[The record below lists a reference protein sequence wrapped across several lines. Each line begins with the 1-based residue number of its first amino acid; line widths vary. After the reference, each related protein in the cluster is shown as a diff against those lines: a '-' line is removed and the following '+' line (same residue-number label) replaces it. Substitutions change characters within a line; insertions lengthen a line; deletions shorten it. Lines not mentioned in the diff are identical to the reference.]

1 MAEINLDGIPEE
13 QIAEALKGATD
24 EQVLEGFR
32 AVGVKESLDR
42 TFQTMQEHFL
52 PEKAEGVAAEVQWVV
67 TDQSEEFPYLAS
79 IADGKC
85 TITSGK
91 GASPRVSLTRST
103 RAVLP
108 GSNDARGTSAGSS
121 RRPSRVG
128 IGAPCGSV
136 AGSPIASAIRSISSS
151 DAACS
156 SRSASSC
163 TRSHE

>member
-42 TFQTMQEHFL
+42 TFHTMQEHFL

-91 GASPRVSLTRST
+91 GASPRVSLTMDLVTFVRLIMGQAQGPQLFMT
-103 RAVLP
+103 GKLR
-108 GSNDARGTSAGSS
+108 
-121 RRPSRVG
+121 
-128 IGAPCGSV
+128 V
-136 AGSPIASAIRSISSS
+136 AGDLMFAQRVSGFF
-151 DAACS
+151 AA
-156 SRSASSC
+156 A
-163 TRSHE
+163 

>member
-67 TDQSEEFPYLAS
+67 TDQGEEFPYLAS

-85 TITSGK
+85 TITSGN
-91 GASPRVSLTRST
+91 GSSPRVSLTMDLVTFVRLIVGQ
-103 RAVLP
+103 AQGPQLFM
-108 GSNDARGTSAGSS
+108 AGKLKVGGDLMFAQ
-121 RRPSRVG
+121 RVSG
-128 IGAPCGSV
+128 FF
-136 AGSPIASAIRSISSS
+136 
-151 DAACS
+151 AA
-156 SRSASSC
+156 A
-163 TRSHE
+163 